1 MNNLLDDKTISVILT
16 LVIAAAGGAVFSR
29 LKIPAGFML
38 GAMFFVMAAN
48 MIFDKLTVPQFLITA
63 SRILAG
69 TLIGSKIS
77 KSSFAG
83 LNKMMIPM
91 IFAIVLTLVL
101 SIVSGFLILSVSDI
115 KRAEAFFGTA
125 PGGISDMSLI
135 SEEFGADMSRVA
147 LLQLVRV
154 IVCIAVIPV
163 FVRQMCKRRPWMLLR
178 NADPKI
184 AVCDDKVKTDKN
196 IKKQDKSGLI
206 RLLATATAGFAGGML
221 GHISGIPAGALTGAV
236 VFVGALKVKGVEL
249 RVPPEAAI
257 IAQVVIGSVIGVSM
271 NRQSVKEL
279 GAVIVPAAII
289 GLSMILIGLLLGIII
304 HKVWKI
310 DIDTALLSTSPGGMT
325 EMSLMAADLGADAS
339 AVAAVHLFR
348 VLAVIIMYPLLL
360 KLLIL

>member
-1 MNNLLDDKTISVILT
+1 MENLLNDKIFITLFT
-16 LVIAAAGGAVFSR
+16 LVIAATGGALFSR
-29 LKIPAGFML
+29 IRVPAGFML

-91 IFAIVLTLVL
+91 VFAVFLTLVL
-101 SIVSGFLILSVSDI
+101 SIISGFLILSVSGI
-115 KRAEAFFGTA
+115 SRPEAFFGTA

-163 FVRQMCKRRPWMLLR
+163 FIRQMCKKRPWMLFR
-178 NADPKI
+178 NTDPVI
-184 AVCDDKVKTDKN
+184 AVCDEKAASA
-196 IKKQDKSGLI
+196 KQGSGKDRPGILN
-206 RLLATATAGFAGGML
+206 LMATATAGLAGGML
-221 GHISGIPAGALTGAV
+221 GHLSGIPAGALTGAV
-236 VFVGALKVKGVEL
+236 VFVGILKVRGVKL
-249 RVPPEAAI
+249 TVPAQAAV
-257 IAQVVIGSVIGVSM
+257 IAQIVIGSVIGVSM

-279 GAVIVPAAII
+279 GVVIVPAAMI
-289 GLSMILIGLLLGIII
+289 GLSMILIGIVLGIII
-304 HKVWKI
+304 HKLWRI

-348 VLAVIIMYPLLL
+348 VLTVIIMYPLLL